1 MGPQDG
7 QASQAYSV
15 AYGRLIKALGCQVTQ
30 AVNQV
35 ADKRVTCLVRC
46 GPANGFFTVHRV
58 TRPDYVTHHQL
69 LGTGLRNKRDQNA
82 QTGMARYVFVLAP
95 VLNRDNLVAVWPRT
109 FSA

>member
-35 ADKRVTCLVRC
+35 ADKPVAKLVR
-46 GPANGFFTVHRV
+46 R
-58 TRPDYVTHHQL
+58 
-69 LGTGLRNKRDQNA
+69 
-82 QTGMARYVFVLAP
+82 
-95 VLNRDNLVAVWPRT
+95 NLVGQLVHGVTGRLALHLVD
-109 FSA
+109 